1 MVSRELQKAFLG
13 FSWLVVLFIGIGIGK
28 TPAQATAQGDE
39 GTGQASL
46 TCPQRMQMRMP
57 QRCTAGGRGAELVR
71 LARQGIRPAHPL
83 PTVRVDPSFGS
94 LPYGFVRV
102 GDWADLF
109 PSAEEAANSGSPSGR
124 VGPGFVYLSQR
135 GPIYVGNVVVY
146 ASESGFVRDDQVSD
160 PLTPA
165 SFRGLSF
172 SRTPIGPFGW
182 VIEGGVCPSS
192 SPGGEPNYSQV
203 CLTKYAIVQIY
214 DIQRVGEWDW
224 YLVGPDQWLEQR
236 KVAKVDPDS
245 TRPAGVDADRW
256 ISVNL
261 FEQTATAYIDGR
273 LVYATLTSTGR
284 YGYWTQPGL
293 FQVWAKL
300 DRDLMTGGIP
310 GEDGSN
316 FYYLES
322 VPWVL
327 YFDKSRALHGTYWH
341 NKFGKTTSRGCVNLS
356 IADAR
361 WFYEFA
367 QEGTWV
373 YVWDPSG
380 KTPTDPAAYTEG
392 GA

>member
-1 MVSRELQKAFLG
+1 MS
-13 FSWLVVLFIGIGIGK
+13 
-28 TPAQATAQGDE
+28 AQASPREDE
-39 GTGQASL
+39 GTGLASL
-46 TCPQRMQMRMP
+46 ACPQRLQLRIP
-57 QRCTAGGRGAELVR
+57 QRCPRAGRGGELVR
-71 LARQGIRPAHPL
+71 LARQGIRPTHPL
-83 PTVRVDPSFGS
+83 PTAREDPSFGN

-109 PSAEEAANSGSPSGR
+109 PSAEEAAHGGSSTGR
-124 VGPGFVYLSQR
+124 VGPGFVYLSER
-135 GPIYVGNVVVY
+135 GPIYVGDVVVY
-146 ASESGFVRDDQVSD
+146 ASESGFVRADQVSK
-160 PLTPA
+160 PVKPST
-165 SFRGLSF
+165 FRGLSF
-172 SRTPIGPFGW
+172 SRSPIGPFGW

-192 SPGGEPNYSQV
+192 SPGAEPNYSQI
-203 CLTKYAIVQIY
+203 CFTKYTIVQIH
-214 DIQRVGEWDW
+214 DIQRAGEQDW
-224 YLVGPDQWLEQR
+224 YLVGPDQWLDQR
-236 KVAKVDPDS
+236 KVAKVDPDP
-245 TRPAGVDADRW
+245 TRPKGVEADRW

-261 FEQTATAYIDGR
+261 FEQTASAYVDGQ

-284 YGYWTQPGL
+284 YGFWTQPGL
-293 FQVWAKL
+293 FQVWSKL

-310 GEDGSN
+310 GGDGSS

-327 YFDKSRALHGTYWH
+327 YFDQSRALHGTYWH
-341 NKFGKTTSRGCVNLS
+341 NRFGTTTSRGCVNLS

-380 KTPTDPAAYTEG
+380 KTPTDPAQYGAG

>member
-1 MVSRELQKAFLG
+1 MVSRKGKSSFGVLACLVGFLIVIAG
-13 FSWLVVLFIGIGIGK
+13 EPIH
-28 TPAQATAQGDE
+28 AQASGEANAEPGR
-39 GTGQASL
+39 GSL
-46 TCPQRMQMRMP
+46 MCSGRTMLRMP
-57 QRCTAGGRGAELVR
+57 QRCPAIGPREILLQ
-71 LARQGIRPAHPL
+71 LARQGMRPTHPL
-83 PTVRVDPSFGS
+83 PTARVDPSFGN
-94 LPYGFVRV
+94 LPYGFIRV
-102 GDWADLF
+102 GDWADLY
-109 PSAEEAANSGSPSGR
+109 PSAEEAANGGNSSGR

-135 GPIYVGNVVVY
+135 GPIYVGDTVVY

-160 PLTPA
+160 PLTPS

-172 SRTPIGPFGW
+172 SRTPVGPFGW

-192 SPGGEPNYSQV
+192 SPGADPDYNQT
-203 CLTKYAIVQIY
+203 CFTKYTVVRIF
-214 DIQRVGEWDW
+214 DIERVGEWDW
-224 YLVGPDQWLEQR
+224 YLIGPDQWVEQR
-236 KVAKVDPDS
+236 KVGKVVPDS
-245 TRPAGVDADRW
+245 TRPEGVDADRW
-256 ISVNL
+256 VSVNL
-261 FEQTATAYIDGR
+261 YEQTAAAYVDGL

-284 YGYWTQPGL
+284 YGYWTQPGV

-341 NKFGKTTSRGCVNLS
+341 NKFGAPTSRGCVNLS

-380 KTPTDPAAYTEG
+380 KTPTDPGQYGAG